1 MINLYSCCIR
11 PCPQYKVLPP
21 WCSPHYNLI
30 KGDPAHAEAGRRCPW
45 ENYKKLW
52 RDDLAGVQPCTTPVP
67 LTLWQQNA
75 FFCCNLSVWVY
86 VKKKDKLARV
96 KKIPEVL
103 VPFHLSFSFCW
114 SAAKKD
120 RYGSS
125 PQMLI
130 GEWSV
135 VFFFIRFSLCTKNGV
150 WPWAFMNKDGKGWM
164 RGKSGGVGA
173 AVHPRSS
180 PTCVVVHYTLGH
192 PRHPHHP
199 QHEHGRQHLC
209 HQEQLHVNQIACCSP
224 VRWEL
229 GLN

>member
-86 VKKKDKLARV
+86 VKKRQIGAC
-96 KKIPEVL
+96 KKNTRSFGALSSFFFFLL
-103 VPFHLSFSFCW
+103 VGSKERQIWQFPTNVNWRMVSGLFFHKIFTLHQEWGLTLSF
-114 SAAKKD
+114 
-120 RYGSS
+120 
-125 PQMLI
+125 
-130 GEWSV
+130 
-135 VFFFIRFSLCTKNGV
+135 
-150 WPWAFMNKDGKGWM
+150 
-164 RGKSGGVGA
+164 
-173 AVHPRSS
+173 
-180 PTCVVVHYTLGH
+180 
-192 PRHPHHP
+192 
-199 QHEHGRQHLC
+199 HE
-209 HQEQLHVNQIACCSP
+209 
-224 VRWEL
+224 
-229 GLN
+229 